1 MDTVAWAM
9 EWPRCHLLLELALQY
24 SATGR
29 THGCDKLMSRI
40 EEGRARLGGAPDLVF
55 SFLSE
60 LSYATW
66 LLGRNERGEAR
77 HHVTQA
83 ARKAMQVEVLLQRL
97 RHSAARERGLHLRR
111 RSAELQAKV
120 PELLRRSAQLLS
132 RSLAVRG
139 PIRPLPARLASRSA
153 G

>member
-1 MDTVAWAM
+1 M

-29 THGCDKLMSRI
+29 THGCDKLMARI
-40 EEGRARLGGAPDLVF
+40 EEGRARLDGAPDLVL
-55 SFLSE
+55 SFLNE
-60 LSYATW
+60 LSYAIW
-66 LLGRNERGEAR
+66 LLSRNERGEAR

-83 ARKAMQVEVLLQRL
+83 RRKATQIEVLLQRL
-97 RHSAARERGLHLRR
+97 RCSAARERGHRLCR
-111 RSAELQAKV
+111 RSAELQARV

-139 PIRPLPARLASRSA
+139 PIRPTEAHPA